1 MKPVSPKGKPW
12 IVTGRI
18 YAEVFWP
25 SDGKSWLIGKDPDA
39 GKDWGQEEG
48 TTEDKMV
55 GWPHRLNGYEFE
67 QTLGESE
74 GQGSLACYSPWGC
87 RVRHNWVTEQQQCS
101 IYYMPDTVPS
111 PLYITQQTHITGG
124 LTSPS
129 FHQRGLRHRVS
140 DWAVIKVVV
149 LVSGRVRTWA
159 WAGSRLKLWD
169 FVAGVLTVWL
179 WMCGCYKEGMLGV
192 HHLSNWH
199 AHLHLTSR
207 AETVISLLMLTLI

>member
-1 MKPVSPKGKPW
+1 MASPTQWTWVWVNSGREWRTGKPG
-12 IVTGRI
+12 VLQSMGLQ
-18 YAEVFWP
+18 
-25 SDGKSWLIGKDPDA
+25 S
-39 GKDWGQEEG
+39 
-48 TTEDKMV
+48 
-55 GWPHRLNGYEFE
+55 
-67 QTLGESE
+67 QT
-74 GQGSLACYSPWGC
+74 
-87 RVRHNWVTEQQQCS
+87 VRHNWVTEQQQCS

-149 LVSGRVRTWA
+149 LVSGRVRTWT

-169 FVAGVLTVWL
+169 FVAGLLPVWL
-179 WMCGCYKEGMLGV
+179 WMCGCYREGMLGV